1 MRSPAR
7 LLPSRA
13 LSPSS
18 QASDTRKLFEC
29 APTVQHVLR
38 MPKRKLEQVK
48 GISSAKAE
56 KIQEAATKLVGTD
69 RSFQTAKD
77 LQAQRDQNVYRV
89 TTGCV
94 ELDEILG
101 GGVESGSITEL
112 YGEWRCGKTQL
123 CLTLCVTSFLPREV
137 RGGEG
142 RALFL
147 DTEGTFRPERLGPIA
162 ARFELDHDF
171 VMENVVYE
179 RILNCDHLDARL
191 NDAAALFADEET
203 NGPFR
208 VLVVDSIIA
217 PFRQEFPGRGE
228 LAERQQRIGAAMAQL
243 KIISEVFNV
252 AVIITNQVT
261 ADPGAAAAFV
271 ADPKKAVGGNIIAH
285 ISDTRLSLRKGKG
298 EQRVCKVVDSP
309 MMPEAEATFAI
320 SPGGI
325 TNAE

>member
-1 MRSPAR
+1 
-7 LLPSRA
+7 
-13 LSPSS
+13 
-18 QASDTRKLFEC
+18 
-29 APTVQHVLR
+29 

-48 GISSAKAE
+48 GISTAKAE
-56 KIQEAATKLVGTD
+56 KIKEAAYKLAGTD
-69 RSFQTAKD
+69 RSFLTAKD
-77 LQAQRDQNVYRV
+77 LQAQRDRDVHRV
-89 TTGCV
+89 TTGCA
-94 ELDEILG
+94 ELDQILG

-112 YGEWRCGKTQL
+112 YGEWRTGKTQL

-147 DTEGTFRPERLGPIA
+147 DTEGTFRPERLQPIA

-171 VMENVVYE
+171 VMENVVYD
-179 RILNCDHLDARL
+179 RVLNCDHLEERL

-208 VLVVDSIIA
+208 VLVIDSIIA
-217 PFRQEFPGRGE
+217 PFRQEFIGRGE
-228 LAERQQRIGAAMAQL
+228 LAERQQRIGAVMAKL
-243 KIISEVFNV
+243 KEIAEVFNI

-285 ISDTRLSLRKGKG
+285 ISDTRLMLRKGKG
-298 EQRVCKVVDSP
+298 EQRICKVMDSP
-309 MMPEAEATFAI
+309 MMPEAEATFAP
-320 SPGGI
+320 SHGGI
-325 TNAE
+325 VAAE